1 MSNPGSDNH
10 RPLAGLT
17 REQLG
22 RSPRTDW
29 RWGAALALFLCAFG
43 GFLSGVSLTERP
55 EVAQSGWLT
64 KAYYSLGLFVVGG
77 LDIGT
82 PIGGPLAARC
92 LLWIAYFGAPILAAS
107 AVIEAVARIL
117 SPRPWQLRRIRR
129 HVVIFGTGAM
139 TDSYLRVLRRREPRR
154 RVVVVDERIDAIRR
168 QELQQ
173 TFNATVVTGDI
184 THEFLITALR
194 LHRASKVVLLGE
206 SDFQSY
212 EAASRM
218 LTLFPRLAGRIVL
231 RCHNLRFMR
240 ALQETAVARQ
250 CLTFNSYQLAA
261 AGLVR
266 DRLID
271 HFRQTSERDAVVIAG
286 FGRFGQTALE
296 ELQAHAE
303 REISSVALI
312 DSDAARRLLVAEE
325 QRRIGGSYRR
335 EILEGNI
342 SHPEVWRQLDK
353 VMDLSVGSPTVI
365 LGTGNIEEN
374 LRAALWIK
382 GRHPNALV
390 FSRTTDSS
398 QLALQVGAEHDINY
412 FSIRQLVE
420 DNIPV
425 EWLG

>member
-1 MSNPGSDNH
+1 MSNSGSDS
-10 RPLAGLT
+10 RGALVRLA

-22 RSPRTDW
+22 RSRTDW
-29 RWGAALALFLCAFG
+29 RWSAALALFLFGLG

-55 EVAQSGWLT
+55 EVAQAGLLT
-64 KAYYSLGLFVVGG
+64 QAYYSLGLFVVGG

-82 PIGGPLAARC
+82 PTGGPLIARC
-92 LLWIAYFGAPILAAS
+92 FLWVAYFGAPILTAS
-107 AVIEAVARIL
+107 AVIEAVAKIL
-117 SPRPWQLRRIRR
+117 SPRPWQMRRIHH
-129 HVVIFGTGAM
+129 HVVIVGTGAM
-139 TDSYLRVLRRREPRR
+139 TDSYLRVLRRHEPRR
-154 RVVVVDERIDAIRR
+154 PVVVVDERIEIIRR

-218 LTLFPRLAGRIVL
+218 LAQFPRLAGRIVL

-266 DRLID
+266 DHLID

-286 FGRFGQTALE
+286 FGRFGQTTLE
-296 ELQAHAE
+296 ELQAHAQL
-303 REISSVALI
+303 EISTVALI
-312 DSDAARRLLVAEE
+312 DSDATRRLLVAEE

-335 EILEGNI
+335 EILEGDI
-342 SHPEVWRQLDK
+342 SHPEVWRQLDN
-353 VMDLSVGSPTVI
+353 VLDLSIGSPTVI

-382 GRHPNALV
+382 GKHPNALV
-390 FSRTTDSS
+390 FSRTTDAS

-420 DNIPV
+420 DNIPA
-425 EWLG
+425 EWLS

>member
-1 MSNPGSDNH
+1 MNHAGRGNQGSLV
-10 RPLAGLT
+10 RLAQ
-17 REQLG
+17 EQLG
-22 RSPRTDW
+22 RSRADW
-29 RWGAALALFLCAFG
+29 RWSAALTLFLFALG

-55 EVAQSGWLT
+55 EVAQSGLLT

-82 PIGGPLAARC
+82 PTGGPLLARC
-92 LLWIAYFGAPILAAS
+92 LLWIAYFGAPILTAS

-117 SPRPWQLRRIRR
+117 SPRPWQLRRIHH
-129 HVVIFGTGAM
+129 HVVIVGTGAM
-139 TDSYLRVLRRREPRR
+139 TDSYLRMLRRHHPRR
-154 RVVVVDERIDAIRR
+154 PVVVVDEHIELIRR

-194 LHRASKVVLLGE
+194 LHRARKVVLLGE

-218 LTLFPRLAGRIVL
+218 LTKYPRLAGRIVL

-266 DRLID
+266 DHLID
-271 HFRQTSERDAVVIAG
+271 HFHQTSERDAVVIAG
-286 FGRFGQTALE
+286 FGRFGQTTLE
-296 ELQAHAE
+296 ELQAHAQL
-303 REISSVALI
+303 EISTVALI
-312 DSDAARRLLVAEE
+312 DSDATRRLLVAEE

-335 EILEGNI
+335 EILEGDI
-342 SHPEVWRQLDK
+342 SHPEVWRKLDDAL
-353 VMDLSVGSPTVI
+353 DLSFGSPTVI

-382 GRHPNALV
+382 GNHPNALV
-390 FSRTTDSS
+390 FSRTTDAS

-425 EWLG
+425 EWLS